1 MYRILLA
8 ILIYGLLCVGCQQQP
23 AELPRIRLGHA
34 LHDHHATLFVA
45 AQLPD
50 YFRQHGDL
58 YLQEVEYRKRYQ
70 LVEKGRPIADV
81 QLQPGTG
88 GGQLIRKLH
97 EQQIDVAL
105 GGVPAMVKQID
116 AGSPLKIIAPM
127 MSEGAALVLANDF
140 PAADWASFIEVAKQ
154 TQEPIRIGYKFQTS
168 VQNLIFEQALQAEG
182 VSFSREQAEAGKA
195 VVVRNMFGAKNLI
208 PALQNDLIDGFVI
221 MQPFAALA
229 EYQQVGKAVARLSDL
244 PPDRQWHDH
253 PCCALAA
260 NGLLLEQKRELLSKL
275 VLLLLRANL
284 YLQEQ
289 PEKSAALVSKWL
301 ERPLPVEQLSLPTIK
316 FLANYSDQWHS
327 GVEFWISSMD
337 QQGEMTGTLKAAI
350 DKGTLKDLLYDM
362 HIYEQARSELEQE

>member
-1 MYRILLA
+1 MYRILLSS
-8 ILIYGLLCVGCQQQP
+8 LLFVLFCLGCQQEP
-23 AELPRIRLGHA
+23 AELPSIRLGHA

-45 AQLPD
+45 AQMPD

-58 YLQEVEYRKRYQ
+58 YLQEVEHRKHYR
-70 LVEKGRPIADV
+70 LVEKGKPIADV

-105 GGVPAMVKQID
+105 GGVPAMIKQID
-116 AGSPLKIIAPM
+116 AGSPLKIVAPM
-127 MSEGAALVLANDF
+127 MSEGAALVLAKDF
-140 PAADWASFIEVAKQ
+140 PADDWASFIEVAKQ
-154 TQEPIRIGYKFQTS
+154 TEKPIRIGYKIQTS
-168 VQNLIFEQALQAEG
+168 VQNLIFEQALLSEG
-182 VSFSREQAEAGKA
+182 VSFSKEHPEAGKA
-195 VVVRNMFGAKNLI
+195 VVVRNMFGATNLI

-229 EYQQVGKAVARLSDL
+229 EYQQVGKAVASLSDL
-244 PPDRQWHDH
+244 PPKSQWQDH

-275 VLLLLRANL
+275 VLLLLRANR
-284 YLQEQ
+284 YLQQQ
-289 PEKSAALVSKWL
+289 PEKSAALVAKWL
-301 ERPLPVEQLSLPTIK
+301 ERPVAVEQLSLPTIN

-337 QQGEMTGTLKAAI
+337 QQGKMTGTLKAAL

-362 HIYEQARSELEQE
+362 RIYEQARAQLEQE